1 MAIGK
6 LNKMT
11 IEISFE
17 VLFELCAELVI
28 PSEGGMNFFRGDL
41 FNKIFWN
48 YKFLAKYKVVNQKFR
63 EGLILQ
69 FSPVQPSLVIP
80 NDQAK
85 YVLEGKFFIKA

>member
-41 FNKIFWN
+41 FNKNFCN
-48 YKFLAKYKVVNQKFR
+48 YKFLAKYKVLNQKFR

-80 NDQAK
+80 NNQAK